1 MTGTPADPFPLP
13 AMLYRVRI
21 SPDRWIIVRADDVQG
36 AVLGAL
42 QWSRDNGV
50 DLWINS
56 AREAVTEYACVLP
69 LPPRAWRI
77 PPRR

>member
-1 MTGTPADPFPLP
+1 MSGTPEDRFPLP
-13 AMLYRVRI
+13 AMLHRVRI
-21 SPDRWIIVRADDVQG
+21 SPDRWIIVQASDVQG

-56 AREAVTEYACVLP
+56 AREAVTEYACVVP
-69 LPPRAWRI
+69 LPPPRARL
-77 PPRR
+77 R